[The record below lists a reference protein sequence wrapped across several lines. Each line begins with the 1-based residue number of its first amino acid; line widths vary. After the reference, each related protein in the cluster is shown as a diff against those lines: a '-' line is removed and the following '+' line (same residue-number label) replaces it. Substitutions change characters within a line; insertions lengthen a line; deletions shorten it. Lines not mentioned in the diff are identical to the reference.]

1 MLTEAPWPTPL
12 LDAKLTLNRVTPHMS
27 AIYQYIDT
35 NEGLQ
40 LACQQL
46 IKAQAIAVDTEFVR
60 EDTFYPI
67 PGLVQLAAAGDTF
80 LVDPLTID
88 DWQPLQ
94 DLLTDPDTLKV
105 MHACSED
112 LELFQHWLKLRPT
125 PMADTQIAAAY
136 VDMGLSPGYQS
147 LVLDLLGATVD
158 KGETRS
164 NWLLRPL
171 RDSQCHYAAMDV
183 AHLMQCYDLLVE
195 RLKNKGVCQ
204 WFVEDMQRLAEPKL
218 PIAPAMAYTQ
228 MKNAWRLQ
236 GKSVGRLRALAAW
249 REVVARSENRPK
261 SFVVKDSSLIEM
273 AHINPVDLNEIG
285 KCEDMRPSSLRR
297 YGKQWLSIMAAS
309 SEVLPGVQQPLS
321 KSEKADYKR
330 LHKVVT
336 DQAENAAVQVQLMS
350 RKKELLELFEG
361 LRKKQPFSLPN
372 NWKGW
377 REEFL
382 AQPMASEYKH
392 IQEAL
397 K

>member
-1 MLTEAPWPTPL
+1 
-12 LDAKLTLNRVTPHMS
+12 MS

-35 NEGLQ
+35 NEGLH

-46 IKAQAIAVDTEFVR
+46 IKASAIAVDTEFVR

-94 DLLTDPDTLKV
+94 NLLTDPGTLKV

-112 LELFQHWLKLRPT
+112 LELFQHWLELRPT

-147 LVLDLLGATVD
+147 LVLDLLGETVD

-164 NWLLRPL
+164 NWLQRPL

-183 AHLMQCYDLLVE
+183 AHLLQCYDLLAQ
-195 RLKNKGVCQ
+195 RLKDKDVWQ
-204 WFVEDMQRLAEPKL
+204 WFLEDMQKLAQPKS
-218 PIAPAMAYTQ
+218 PIVPELAYTQ

-249 REVVARSENRPK
+249 REGVARGENRPK

-273 AHINPVDLNEIG
+273 AHTNPCDLNEMG
-285 KCEDMRPSSLRR
+285 QCQDMRPSSLRR
-297 YGKQWLSIMAAS
+297 YGKQWLALMAAS
-309 SEVLPGVQQPLS
+309 SEVLPGVAQPLS
-321 KSEKADYKR
+321 KNENRDYKK
-330 LHKVVT
+330 LHKVLT
-336 DQAENAAVQVQLMS
+336 DQAEKAAVQVQLMG
-350 RKKELLELFEG
+350 RKKELLALFEG

-377 REEFL
+377 REDFL
-382 AQPMASEYKH
+382 AQPIASAYNQ
-392 IQEAL
+392 IQETL

>member
-1 MLTEAPWPTPL
+1 
-12 LDAKLTLNRVTPHMS
+12 MS
-27 AIYQYIDT
+27 ANYQYIDT

-40 LACQQL
+40 LACQTL
-46 IKAQAIAVDTEFVR
+46 IQAPAIAVDTEFVR
-60 EDTFYPI
+60 VDTFYPI
-67 PGLVQLAAAGDTF
+67 PGLVQLAAAGETF

-94 DLLTDPDTLKV
+94 ALLTDPGTLKV

-112 LELFQHWLKLRPT
+112 LELFQHWLGLRPT
-125 PMADTQIAAAY
+125 PMADTQIAAAF

-147 LVLDLLGATVD
+147 LVLDLLGETVD

-164 NWLLRPL
+164 DWLQRPL

-183 AHLMQCYDLLVE
+183 AHLMQCYDILAQ
-195 RLKNKGVCQ
+195 RLKDKGVWQ
-204 WFVEDMQRLAEPKL
+204 WFLQDMQRLAQPKQ
-218 PIAPAMAYTQ
+218 PIAPEMAYTQ

-249 REVVARSENRPK
+249 REGVARNENRPK
-261 SFVVKDSSLIEM
+261 NFVVKDTSLIEM
-273 AHINPVDLNEIG
+273 ARTNPADLNEIG
-285 KCEDMRPSSLRR
+285 QCQDMRPSSLRR

-321 KSEKADYKR
+321 KNENRDYKR

-336 DQAENAAVQVQLMS
+336 DQAENAAVQVQLMG

-382 AQPMASEYKH
+382 AEAIASEYNL

-397 K
+397 